1 MTLRPRPAPW
11 NRGDVIAAVRSRRI
25 AISRV
30 HVSSVAGLCCP
41 LRGRTPSREIFPP
54 APIVASVYPK
64 WFRNGTSVQVGM
76 EMFSLQREIRYVSRV
91 MLMIIVVSS
100 FFFFFFSFVILEY
113 LGKFVYRDDVEG
125 TRFFHVAEF
134 YIEQFVSIS
143 SREIC
148 WSSERNLWTFT
159 KVLLMN

>member
-1 MTLRPRPAPW
+1 MTLRPRPVPW
-11 NRGDVIAAVRSRRI
+11 ETSSRLSDRGESRF
-25 AISRV
+25 RV

-100 FFFFFFSFVILEY
+100 FFFFFFFSFVILQY
-113 LGKFVYRDDVEG
+113 LGKLVYRDDVEG
-125 TRFFHVAEF
+125 MRFSSMLLNSMFKSLNMYWFLTEIYWIYGKEF
-134 YIEQFVSIS
+134 I
-143 SREIC
+143 
-148 WSSERNLWTFT
+148 FT
-159 KVLLMN
+159 KILLMN

>member
-113 LGKFVYRDDVEG
+113 LGKLSSIETMSKARDSSMLLN
-125 TRFFHVAEF
+125 
-134 YIEQFVSIS
+134 SIS
-143 SREIC
+143 NSLYRSLAEK
-148 WSSERNLWTFT
+148 SVERNLWTFT